1 VEPADTIARIG
12 FRRWHE
18 RQLLECHAWLVTG
31 ILCVLAVVVCIG
43 ELRYH
48 GLALQLVMA
57 LGIAAMAVVGLFGL
71 TRYFS
76 MLAVALRL
84 GEHATCRSCGAY
96 GRFEVISPSH
106 VRCRACANEWQLI
119 D

>member
-1 VEPADTIARIG
+1 VEPADTIARVG
-12 FRRWHE
+12 FRRWYE
-18 RQLLECHAWLVTG
+18 RQMLEGHAWFVTG
-31 ILCVLAVVVCIG
+31 ILCVLAVAVCIG

-48 GLALQLVMA
+48 GLALQLVLA
-57 LGIAAMAVVGLFGL
+57 LGILAMAVVGFFGL

-84 GEHATCRSCGAY
+84 GEHATCRSCGTY

-106 VRCRACANEWQLI
+106 VRCRTCANEWRLI

>member
-31 ILCVLAVVVCIG
+31 ILCVLAVVVRI
-43 ELRYH
+43 
-48 GLALQLVMA
+48 
-57 LGIAAMAVVGLFGL
+57 
-71 TRYFS
+71 
-76 MLAVALRL
+76 
-84 GEHATCRSCGAY
+84 GEHATCRSCGTY

-106 VRCRACANEWQLI
+106 VRCRACANEWRLI